1 MYKKISILIL
11 LLAITSCK
19 NGDSD
24 KRKEKLKWRTA
35 LGTWENKSADG
46 YYLKFGQN
54 K

>member
-24 KRKEKLKWRTA
+24 KMKKLNGA
-35 LGTWENKSADG
+35 LALERGKIN
-46 YYLKFGQN
+46 QQMVVI
-54 K
+54 

>member
-24 KRKEKLKWRTA
+24 KMKRKIKWRIG
-35 LGTWENKSADG
+35 LERGKINQQMVC
-46 YYLKFGQN
+46 YLKFGQN